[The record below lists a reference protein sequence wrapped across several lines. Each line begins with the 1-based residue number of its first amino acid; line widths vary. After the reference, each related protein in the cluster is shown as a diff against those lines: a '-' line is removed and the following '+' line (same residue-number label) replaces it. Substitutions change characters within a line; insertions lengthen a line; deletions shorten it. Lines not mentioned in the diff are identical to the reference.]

1 MEPLFTQGHALLI
14 GVGADLPNTI
24 QDAEELH
31 SFLIAPDRCA
41 YPPKQVELLTGP
53 RADRAHVLAGL
64 DRLAQTATAESTVI
78 VYYSGHGYQV
88 ETKDVS
94 TTHYLL
100 PYGYQQATLQKSAIS
115 GAELLQKL
123 QAIPAQKLLLLL
135 DCCHAGGLDDL
146 PAAKSP
152 ALEFT
157 KAPLPPEAIE
167 LLAQGEGRAVIAS
180 CRVGEL
186 SFGGDPYS
194 AFTLALLE
202 ALDGQGGAK
211 QDGYVY
217 FSDLAAHTRQT
228 VPLRTKD
235 RQHPTFDFRKSDN
248 FVVAYYAGG
257 EMQPKGLPFNVDEAV
272 IEENPGELRGVG
284 QIGDRIT
291 NTGSGAVAT
300 GGGVAAGEGGV
311 AVQGDLHGG
320 ISLDNR
326 RDNRRIN
333 TGGGTYVE
341 RDVNVTGGDFVGGRK
356 SVGFDQSNW
365 NVETVNQAGRDVHIR
380 EENVSGDQI
389 RIGEIKESQ
398 IGNIGRGSGTV
409 TTAGPSVAELALLFA
424 PLMQTIQQA
433 PAHSRPEAVAAAQQL
448 VTEAAKGSEANDETV
463 ADLITTLVKA
473 APDAVQ
479 ALVGLFAPEAL
490 GRLAGQLTRFALK
503 TVQKR

>member
-1 MEPLFTQGHALLI
+1 MDTLFTQGHALLI

-24 QDAEELH
+24 ADAEELH

-41 YPPKQVELLTGP
+41 YPPEQVQLLTGP
-53 RADRAHVLAGL
+53 QADRAHVLAGL
-64 DRLAQTATAESTVI
+64 DTLAQRATADSTVI

-88 ETKDVS
+88 EMKGVS

-100 PYGYQQATLQKSAIS
+100 PHGYQQGSLQQSAIS
-115 GAELLQKL
+115 GPELLQKL

-157 KAPLPPEAIE
+157 KAPLPPEATQ

-180 CRVGEL
+180 CTEGEL

-202 ALDGQGGAK
+202 ALDGQGAAK
-211 QDGYVY
+211 KDGYVY
-217 FSDLAAHTRQT
+217 FSDLAAHARQT

-248 FVVAYYAGG
+248 FIVAYYAGG
-257 EMQPKGLPFNVDEAV
+257 EMQPKGLPFNVDDAV
-272 IEENPGELRGVG
+272 IEETPGDLRGVG

-291 NTGSGAVAT
+291 NTGSGTVAT
-300 GGGVAAGEGGV
+300 DGGVAAGEGGV
-311 AVQGDLHGG
+311 AVKGDVHGG

-326 RDNRRIN
+326 RDNRQIN
-333 TGGGTYVE
+333 TGGGTYVAK
-341 RDVNVTGGDFVGGRK
+341 DVNVSGGDFVG
-356 SVGFDQSNW
+356 
-365 NVETVNQAGRDVHIR
+365 RDK
-380 EENVSGDQI
+380 NVSGDKI
-389 RIGEIKESQ
+389 RMGDISGSQ
-398 IGNIGRGSGTV
+398 IGNIGQGSGTA
-409 TTAGPSVAELALLFA
+409 TTSGPSVAELALLFA
-424 PLMQTIQQA
+424 PLMQAIQNA
-433 PAHSRPEAVAAAQQL
+433 PADSRPAAVDAAQQL
-448 VTEAAKGSEANDETV
+448 VTEAAKGSQADDETV
-463 ADLITTLVKA
+463 ADLVTTLARA

-490 GRLAGQLTRFALK
+490 GKLAGQITRFALRNI
-503 TVQKR
+503 QKQ

>member
-1 MEPLFTQGHALLI
+1 MTTFAQGHALLI

-24 QDAEELH
+24 ADAEELH

-41 YPPKQVELLTGP
+41 YPPAQVQLLTGEGAT
-53 RADRAHVLAGL
+53 RSHILTAL
-64 DRLAQTATAESTVI
+64 DKLAQASTPESTVV

-100 PYGYQQATLQKSAIS
+100 PYGYQQGTLQKSAIS

-180 CRVGEL
+180 CTEGEL

-202 ALDGQGGAK
+202 ALDGQGAAK
-211 QDGYVY
+211 KDGYVY
-217 FSDLAAHTRQT
+217 FSDLAAHTRQK

-248 FVVAYYAGG
+248 FIVAYYAGG
-257 EMQPKGLPFNVDEAV
+257 EMQPKGLPFKVEDVV
-272 IEENPGELRGVG
+272 IEETPGELRGVG
-284 QIGDRIT
+284 QIGHRIT

-300 GGGVAAGEGGV
+300 DGGVAAGEGGV
-311 AVQGDLHGG
+311 AIQGDSHGP
-320 ISLDNR
+320 ITLDNR

-333 TGGGTYVE
+333 TGGGTYVAK
-341 RDVNVTGGDFVGGRK
+341 DVNVSGGDFVG
-356 SVGFDQSNW
+356 
-365 NVETVNQAGRDVHIR
+365 RDKK
-380 EENVSGDQI
+380 VSGDKI
-389 RIGEIKESQ
+389 RIGNISDSK
-398 IGNIGRGSGTV
+398 IGNIGRGTGSV
-409 TTAGPSVAELALLFA
+409 TTSGPSVAELALLFA
-424 PLMQTIQQA
+424 PLMQSIQNA
-433 PAHSRPEAVAAAQQL
+433 PADSRPEAVAAAQEL

-463 ADLITTLVKA
+463 AELVTALAKA

-479 ALVGLFAPEAL
+479 ALVGLFAPAAL
-490 GRLAGQLTRFALK
+490 GKLAGAVTRFALR
-503 TVQKR
+503 TIQKQ